1 MSFALDVVAGHTH
14 TAGAT
19 APRSSAGTKTFKIP
33 PPPRRPNPVPATAP
47 TSQALLK
54 RVPSS
59 TPSAARWT
67 HLRHTPIS
75 ALSGTRKLQRR
86 DQGLVRRLQGLQ
98 QQRLAV
104 AALRSYTLPTKTN
117 GRATSHH
124 TNDTDSR
131 RRSCR
136 SSSFHAFFNMEA
148 KTANDSRV
156 DGPSHMI
163 KVGPPPPMGRRWKRN
178 SRGRLRHLQ

>member
-1 MSFALDVVAGHTH
+1 MWLLGTQTQQALQHH
-14 TAGAT
+14 GALRGRR
-19 APRSSAGTKTFKIP
+19 PSRP
-33 PPPRRPNPVPATAP
+33 PPSPRRPNPVPAKAP

-75 ALSGTRKLQRR
+75 ALNGTRKPRR
-86 DQGLVRRLQGLQ
+86 REQGLVRRLKGLQ

-104 AALRSYTLPTKTN
+104 AAPRSYTLPTQTN

-136 SSSFHAFFNMEA
+136 ALLFTRSSTWRPRRPLTQES
-148 KTANDSRV
+148 TARAT
-156 DGPSHMI
+156 
-163 KVGPPPPMGRRWKRN
+163 
-178 SRGRLRHLQ
+178 